1 MSFISIHITCIGS
14 NSFLQSCK
22 KKKIMSNRCPPR
34 NRPWTAGS
42 IVQRANRKAT
52 RSDRASPKSSVYIE
66 RTILVPVIFVFAYGF
81 GAHLIGP
88 IQLHVKRQN
97 SSICKFP
104 RTLLGLFSVCEW
116 QDLSFTY
123 QKSEKTTYL
132 DNLVF
137 SAFSV
142 LLGTV
147 KKFGLKSDLCQTLPG
162 ECAGESVTK

>member
-1 MSFISIHITCIGS
+1 MYCSGCAETKERASIIGDKLQLRLYISPEICK
-14 NSFLQSCK
+14 SFLSC
-22 KKKIMSNRCPPR
+22 C
-34 NRPWTAGS
+34 
-42 IVQRANRKAT
+42 AT
-52 RSDRASPKSSVYIE
+52 
-66 RTILVPVIFVFAYGF
+66 GF
-81 GAHLIGP
+81 GAQLIGP

-97 SSICKFP
+97 SSICKFS
-104 RTLLGLFSVCEW
+104 RTLLGLLSVCEW

-142 LLGTV
+142 LWGTV
-147 KKFGLKSDLCQTLPG
+147 KKSGLKSDPRQTLPG